1 MIDQTRFFVTE
12 RDKIDTNI
20 ESGVINANDLVIC
33 SDTHELIYVNPDN
46 TYFAI
51 TTTGDGMNELVQNLE
66 DKLAEIREMAEN
78 SVVTGVKGSNELTYR
93 KGNVNLGTDDFGLG
107 NVTNHAQVRGLIT
120 GTTENHVLTWGPNGY
135 IVKDSGYTI
144 QSDVPEN
151 AVFTDT
157 TYDVAT
163 TETDGLMSAIDKA
176 KLDGLNNNNSSS
188 NNEIFVINAIRK
200 NMGMFGGFDKTGEE
214 ILQAINNGSKIIC
227 KDGIMTYGS
236 YTYNLD
242 NDLLSTLTFYRFNIG
257 DSNNSLTVLSAN
269 YSDNSYYAKSFGL
282 EE

>member
-33 SDTHELIYVNPDN
+33 SDTHELVYVNPDN

-163 TETDGLMSAIDKA
+163 TETDGLMSATDKVKLDNLENNESIRYGEA
-176 KLDGLNNNNSSS
+176 TTTSAGLMSAADKIKLDGLENYVLNIQDADVPNTIARKTDLIPSPLFEDGDYTLKASVQNGEITYTWIKEAVANNLAGTA
-188 NNEIFVINAIRK
+188 VVGTAIA
-200 NMGMFGGFDKTGEE
+200 G
-214 ILQAINNGSKIIC
+214 
-227 KDGIMTYGS
+227 
-236 YTYNLD
+236 
-242 NDLLSTLTFYRFNIG
+242 
-257 DSNNSLTVLSAN
+257 
-269 YSDNSYYAKSFGL
+269 
-282 EE
+282 